1 MFDQTGARL
10 KGFSMPSLYVSSHKY
25 RHSWLEFLPV
35 LILLGML
42 AGALGGLAIGALSLH
57 SSGSSTSTTGQ

>member
-1 MFDQTGARL
+1 MSGQTGASL
-10 KGFSMPSLYVSSHKY
+10 KGVTMPSLYVSSHKY

-42 AGALGGLAIGALSLH
+42 AGAIGGLAIGALSLH
-57 SSGSSTSTTGQ
+57 SSGSSSTSTGQ